1 MHILG
6 LPNSSVGKEKNVG
19 DRVQLLD
26 REDSLEKG

>member
-6 LPNSSVGKEKNVG
+6 LPNSSVGKEKKVG

-26 REDSLEKG
+26 REDPLEKG